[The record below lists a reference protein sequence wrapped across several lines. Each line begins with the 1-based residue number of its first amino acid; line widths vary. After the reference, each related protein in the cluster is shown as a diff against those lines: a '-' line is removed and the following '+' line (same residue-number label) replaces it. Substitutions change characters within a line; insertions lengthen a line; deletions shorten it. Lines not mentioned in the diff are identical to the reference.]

1 MPELPEVETIARGLD
16 PLLAGRRITGLAV
29 LDRLVF
35 PGDPETFR
43 ELFVGRVVTRVYRR
57 AKLCLVEV
65 EGGGIIAF
73 HLKMTGRLFV
83 TRPGERPEPH
93 LRVLIELEDG
103 RALHFIDTRRFGS
116 CRGFAPGGI
125 ETWDFY
131 RRLGPE
137 PLCMSAQDF
146 RAALAGRGGRIK
158 ALLLNQEVIAGI
170 GNIYADEAL
179 FAAGIRPDARAVDI
193 PPTRLDTL
201 FAAVQ
206 DVLCR
211 AIESGG
217 STIRDY
223 RSAEGVEG
231 SFQWTFQVYGRGGQP
246 CMACR
251 RALRVEKVAGRTST
265 FCAACQSLTPGT

>member
-1 MPELPEVETIARGLD
+1 MPELPEVETIARGLA
-16 PLLAGRRITGLAV
+16 PLLTGRRIAGLTV
-29 LDRLVF
+29 LDRRVF
-35 PGDPETFR
+35 AGNIKAFHDVFD
-43 ELFVGRVVTRVYRR
+43 GRVITGVHRR

-65 EGGGIIAF
+65 EGGGLVAF

-93 LRVLIELEDG
+93 LRVLIGLDDG
-103 RALHFIDTRRFGS
+103 RALHFNDMRRFGS
-116 CRGFAPGGI
+116 CRGFAPGEI
-125 ETWDFY
+125 DTWDFY

-137 PLCMSAQDF
+137 PLCMDAPAF
-146 RAALAGRGGRIK
+146 RRALSGRSGRIK

-179 FAAGIRPDARAVDI
+179 FLARIRPDARASLV
-193 PPTRLDTL
+193 PPEKLDSL
-201 FAAVQ
+201 FAALT

-223 RSAEGVEG
+223 RTAEGVEG
-231 SFQWTFQVYGRGGQP
+231 SFQWTFNVYGRAGQP
-246 CMACR
+246 CPVCGKK
-251 RALRVEKVAGRTST
+251 LSSDKVAGRTST
-265 FCAACQSLTPGT
+265 FCMRCQS

>member
-16 PLLAGRRITGLAV
+16 PLLAGRRITGLQV

-35 PGDPETFR
+35 PGDPDSFR
-43 ELFVGRVVTRVYRR
+43 ERFVGRAITKVRRR

-65 EGGGIIAF
+65 EGGGVIAF

-83 TRPGERPEPH
+83 ARPGQFPAPH

-103 RALHFIDTRRFGS
+103 RSLHFVDTRRFGS
-116 CRGFAPGGI
+116 CRGFAPGEI
-125 ETWDFY
+125 DSWDFY

-137 PLCMSAQDF
+137 PLVMSAGDF
-146 RAALAGRGGRIK
+146 RAAVSRRSGRIK

-179 FAAGIRPDARAVDI
+179 FAAGIRPEARAVDI
-193 PPTRLDTL
+193 PPSRLDLL
-201 FAAVQ
+201 FAAIQ
-206 DVLCR
+206 DVLRR

-223 RSAEGVEG
+223 RTAEGVEG

-246 CMACR
+246 CVACG
-251 RALRVEKVAGRTST
+251 RALQVEKVAGRTST
-265 FCAACQSLTPGT
+265 FCSSCQSRTPGT